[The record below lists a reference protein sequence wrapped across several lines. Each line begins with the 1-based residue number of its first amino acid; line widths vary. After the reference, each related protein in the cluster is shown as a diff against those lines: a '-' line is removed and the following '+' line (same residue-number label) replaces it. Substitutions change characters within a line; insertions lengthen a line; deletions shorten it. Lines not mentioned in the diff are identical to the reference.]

1 MLTALAH
8 RLCNNASLRV
18 RESSDATAGSLD
30 RLAAKVRYTEVWRK
44 GINVPT
50 SKKVASK
57 ASKVLKS
64 PKATKAQKSV
74 AASDLAQTKR
84 KPRKKK

>member
-1 MLTALAH
+1 MA
-8 RLCNNASLRV
+8 
-18 RESSDATAGSLD
+18 
-30 RLAAKVRYTEVWRK
+30 
-44 GINVPT
+44 T
-50 SKKVASK
+50 SKRVAKK

-84 KPRKKK
+84 KAKPRKKK

>member
-1 MLTALAH
+1 M
-8 RLCNNASLRV
+8 
-18 RESSDATAGSLD
+18 
-30 RLAAKVRYTEVWRK
+30 
-44 GINVPT
+44 PT

-64 PKATKAQKSV
+64 PKVTKAEKGV
-74 AASDLAQTKR
+74 AANDLAQTKR

>member
-1 MLTALAH
+1 M
-8 RLCNNASLRV
+8 
-18 RESSDATAGSLD
+18 
-30 RLAAKVRYTEVWRK
+30 
-44 GINVPT
+44 PT

-64 PKATKAQKSV
+64 PKATKAEKSV